1 MWNMFKTRVRSLVLR
16 KRAEMELDEE
26 LRTHIEREIERKV
39 NRGVPTEAARREALS
54 EFGRFESLKEEC
66 REARG
71 LQLLDGLMQDLRYG
85 SRILIKA
92 PGFLF
97 AVVLTLGIGI
107 GANTAIFSIVYAVL
121 WKPLPYTNADRIV
134 ALWEVPPAGSS
145 RATAVQPT
153 SSVRRRT
160 GWQGELEGG
169 GSPELAPAD
178 IVDIRN
184 TSRLLSV
191 VAGAAPY
198 SYALIGS
205 GEPEALTG
213 FNVTRGFFELAGIR
227 AAVGRTFLPD
237 EYKANN
243 PARVVILSY
252 ALWQSRFGGNP
263 TIVGS
268 QLRLNDQPYTVVGVM
283 PRAFRLPVGGYYSD
297 IQVWAP
303 HNEPGYETTVR
314 ASSFWPALAL
324 LAPNVTINQAQQ
336 ELDAISSRLAEQYPA
351 TNAARRF
358 RAVPLRQHLVGT
370 LRPVL
375 LVLLGAVGT
384 LLLIGCA
391 NVACLLLVRG
401 MRRRREV
408 SVRLALG
415 ASRGRI
421 LRQLMAESG
430 LIAGAGA
437 FVGVAIAYG
446 LIPVLLALNPATSPL
461 FDGVAVDGTVL
472 LFCAGLS
479 TLTAIG
485 FGLGPAFNFLKF
497 GRQPRLDVGSVAVG
511 ERMQAKRARSAL
523 VVVQIGLSVTLLA
536 GAGLLV
542 RTLTNLLAI
551 DPGFRTERILS
562 AQVSL
567 NSAVDSE
574 PERDAFIRRVAGRM
588 AALPGVV
595 AAAAVSNMPLHETPV
610 DYRDVF
616 SIEGLPSKPD
626 DAQQRTL
633 HTVATPDY
641 FATMGIALRSGR
653 VFDESDTA
661 QTERVAVVNE
671 TMARHIWP
679 GASPIGS
686 RLRLGFPVRGVV
698 RVVGVVQDVKHSKPD
713 GETEFEVYVS
723 HRQVPIAL
731 MTFVIRTSL
740 ESAALAGSV
749 RNILRE
755 ELPNVPLGPIAT
767 MEHFRTETFRA
778 ERFRTFVLTAFALAA
793 SLLAAAGLY
802 GLMSYSVAMQRGEIA
817 LRMALGAHQ
826 HQVVFQTLRQGA
838 QLAVFGVALGIAVA
852 LIATRLLSGM
862 LFHVTATDL
871 VTYLGI
877 SAFTVLVVAPSC
889 FIPALRASRVNPAR
903 ALRSE

>member
-1 MWNMFKTRVRSLVLR
+1 
-16 KRAEMELDEE
+16 
-26 LRTHIEREIERKV
+26 
-39 NRGVPTEAARREALS
+39 
-54 EFGRFESLKEEC
+54 
-66 REARG
+66 
-71 LQLLDGLMQDLRYG
+71 
-85 SRILIKA
+85 
-92 PGFLF
+92 
-97 AVVLTLGIGI
+97 
-107 GANTAIFSIVYAVL
+107 
-121 WKPLPYTNADRIV
+121 
-134 ALWEVPPAGSS
+134 
-145 RATAVQPT
+145 
-153 SSVRRRT
+153 
-160 GWQGELEGG
+160 
-169 GSPELAPAD
+169 
-178 IVDIRN
+178 
-184 TSRLLSV
+184 
-191 VAGAAPY
+191 
-198 SYALIGS
+198 
-205 GEPEALTG
+205 
-213 FNVTRGFFELAGIR
+213 
-227 AAVGRTFLPD
+227 
-237 EYKANN
+237 
-243 PARVVILSY
+243 
-252 ALWQSRFGGNP
+252 
-263 TIVGS
+263 
-268 QLRLNDQPYTVVGVM
+268 
-283 PRAFRLPVGGYYSD
+283 
-297 IQVWAP
+297 
-303 HNEPGYETTVR
+303 
-314 ASSFWPALAL
+314 
-324 LAPNVTINQAQQ
+324 
-336 ELDAISSRLAEQYPA
+336 
-351 TNAARRF
+351 
-358 RAVPLRQHLVGT
+358 
-370 LRPVL
+370 
-375 LVLLGAVGT
+375 
-384 LLLIGCA
+384 
-391 NVACLLLVRG
+391 
-401 MRRRREV
+401 
-408 SVRLALG
+408 
-415 ASRGRI
+415 
-421 LRQLMAESG
+421 
-430 LIAGAGA
+430 
-437 FVGVAIAYG
+437 
-446 LIPVLLALNPATSPL
+446 
-461 FDGVAVDGTVL
+461 
-472 LFCAGLS
+472 
-479 TLTAIG
+479 
-485 FGLGPAFNFLKF
+485 
-497 GRQPRLDVGSVAVG
+497 
-511 ERMQAKRARSAL
+511 MQAKRARSAL